1 MLNYSR
7 RRILPGAIVR
17 ERGERGLI
25 FTVRRLQEA
34 ERSETRSETET
45 IEVQL
50 EEKSKTN
57 VCLSPVWTVFTS
69 QQL

>member
-34 ERSETRSETET
+34 EKSETRSETET

-50 EEKSKTN
+50 EEKSKIN
-57 VCLSPVWTVFTS
+57 VFLHRSRSETRRE
-69 QQL
+69 